1 MILKEFIKK
10 DKKKDIEELSQKSS
24 LLIGKGAVYPNDI
37 SYLTSELSYI
47 YNRPDLAPLT
57 FDYVIQ
63 PKLFYE
69 YCYKYK
75 YFDTIEKKYIK
86 DCKIYSPFSQF
97 KGNGLEF
104 ERFITPKGKDNVSL
118 RLFENNE
125 KIQMIFMLNY
135 QECWDIVN
143 CIYRDLDNL
152 FVKDIKEGKWYGAS
166 INLFLEATRYATTRK
181 TEFDV
186 NDFFWNFNEV
196 EKKGTGYV
204 VGNLKEKQKLIIKDK
219 EYL

>member
-1 MILKEFIKK
+1 MILREYIKN
-10 DKKKDIEELSQKSS
+10 DKKKEIEELSQKSS
-24 LLIGKGAVYPNDI
+24 LLIGKSAVYPNDI
-37 SYLTSELSYI
+37 GYLTSELSYI

-57 FDYVIQ
+57 YDYVIQ
-63 PKLFYE
+63 PKLFHE

>member
-1 MILKEFIKK
+1 
-10 DKKKDIEELSQKSS
+10 
-24 LLIGKGAVYPNDI
+24 
-37 SYLTSELSYI
+37 
-47 YNRPDLAPLT
+47 
-57 FDYVIQ
+57 
-63 PKLFYE
+63 
-69 YCYKYK
+69 
-75 YFDTIEKKYIK
+75 
-86 DCKIYSPFSQF
+86 
-97 KGNGLEF
+97 
-104 ERFITPKGKDNVSL
+104 
-118 RLFENNE
+118 
-125 KIQMIFMLNY
+125 MLNY

-196 EKKGTGYV
+196 GKKGTGYV